1 MESTLKPNA
10 EEALPLEAVL
20 EEVNQATENT
30 NGSNEIAV
38 TNCEIVEKASS
49 DVPSTE
55 REVMVRST
63 DPAPLYEAAGSSQTV
78 DLLVATTEAN
88 ASGAND
94 FTNNADTI
102 EDPTL
107 SQLTNS
113 EQTMDPSVDVS
124 YFSSSL
130 Y

>member
-94 FTNNADTI
+94 FTNNADAI